1 MRPGRPCESH
11 RLGTE
16 GPPYLRAVFVGVGDK
31 WNGQHVDTMIST
43 LGPPPAEST
52 LTDGSRIL
60 EWRSYEGLG
69 YDKQWCT
76 VRVAVDPSGQIVSVA
91 QSQKYACAF
100 FLGRF

>member
-1 MRPGRPCESH
+1 MNKLLAILSLAATACAP
-11 RLGTE
+11 LTQ
-16 GPPYLRAVFVGVGDK
+16 VGDK
-31 WNGQHVDTMIST
+31 WNGRHVDTMIST
-43 LGPPPAEST
+43 LGPPPTEST
-52 LTDGSRIL
+52 LTDGSRVL

-91 QSQKYACAF
+91 QTQQYACAF